1 MATDDKFA
9 QITAVLALTITFGL
23 FMASHWS
30 SIFTERSS
38 ETVATD
44 LQVPQIPP
52 SEAVIENTSTASEVA
67 VHATHEI
74 KEAVAQSAARAA
86 LDLSGPKASSDSSA
100 SKILQSLASGWK
112 DAPLPPASEI
122 LVRKDRD
129 GRIVVAAGTHRR
141 YGVLLRDLENLDPED
156 IRSVLAVERT
166 SSGNSL
172 RDQLLHRIDEILAF
186 ELPDV
191 EPDMQAGKVAWN
203 FADESFRKLA
213 TPERDLLLMGRSNAK
228 ALKSTLGKIRELLI
242 EDMGGLGTATRHE
255 LVASA
260 DHSDDEALIAP

>member
-9 QITAVLALTITFGL
+9 QITALLALTITFGL

-30 SIFTERSS
+30 SIFTQRSS
-38 ETVATD
+38 ETVAAD
-44 LQVPQIPP
+44 LQIPQTPP
-52 SEAVIENTSTASEVA
+52 SEAVSENTCTASEA
-67 VHATHEI
+67 IVHATHEI
-74 KEAVAQSAARAA
+74 EKPVAHSAARAA
-86 LDLSGPKASSDSSA
+86 LKVSGPKASSDSSA

-129 GRIVVAAGTHRR
+129 GRIVVAGGTHRR

-156 IRSVLAVERT
+156 IRSVLALERT

-172 RDQLLHRIDEILAF
+172 RDQLMRRIDEILAF
-186 ELPDV
+186 DLPDV

-203 FADESFRKLA
+203 FADESFRKLG
-213 TPERDLLLMGRSNAK
+213 TPERDLLLMGRSNAE
-228 ALKSTLGKIRELLI
+228 AMKSTLAEIRELLV
-242 EDMGGLGTATRHE
+242 EDVGGLQVSTQHE
-255 LVASA
+255 LIASA
-260 DHSDDEALIAP
+260 DHSDDETVIAP